1 MFESLEMFEF
11 EKGEFVIYL
20 FKKEKFMAIFDGY
33 ANGPIKNAY
42 ITLID
47 GSKIMTHKNNL
58 YKIVDGIT
66 QEDYLSIID
75 IALDTGDKEWFED
88 LRKKYIGGT
97 LIDE

>member
-1 MFESLEMFEF
+1 MFKF
-11 EKGEFVIYL
+11 EKGEFIIYS

-33 ANGPIKNAY
+33 TDGPIKNVY

-47 GSKIMTHKNNL
+47 GSKIMTHKNNI
-58 YKIVDGIT
+58 YKIDTGII
-66 QEDYLSIID
+66 QDDYLSIID
-75 IALDTGDKEWFED
+75 AALDTGDREWFEE